1 MNGGE
6 VNSGP
11 MNSGKDQPPPPPGF
25 PGGTAVS
32 RLRVYDWESA
42 DGLCGGSPHLHTVSS
57 EAYVVTAG
65 TGAVHTISMAGI
77 QQHGLAAGSLV
88 WFSPGTVHRLVNT
101 DGLTLNVIMSNAGLP
116 EAGDAVL
123 TFPRRILQD
132 PDLYAAHAALP
143 RDAKESEVAAAA
155 RRRRDLALEGYAELH
170 TSVLR
175 DGTPALAE
183 FHRAAARLVRPRVGH
198 WKELWSANV
207 QSQVKATEQALR
219 ELADGSAA
227 SLAGAAVA
235 SAEQRPGEGF
245 GMCGRLTTWEDSRL

>member
-1 MNGGE
+1 
-6 VNSGP
+6 
-11 MNSGKDQPPPPPGF
+11 MNSAKDQPPPPPGF

-123 TFPRRILQD
+123 TFPRRIFQD

-227 SLAGAAVA
+227 SLAGAGVA

>member
-1 MNGGE
+1 
-6 VNSGP
+6 
-11 MNSGKDQPPPPPGF
+11 MNSGKDQPPPPPRF

-155 RRRRDLALEGYAELH
+155 RRRRDLALEGYAQLH

-207 QSQVKATEQALR
+207 QSQVEATEQALR

>member
-1 MNGGE
+1 
-6 VNSGP
+6 

-170 TSVLR
+170 TSVLQ

>member
-1 MNGGE
+1 MNGRPL
-6 VNSGP
+6 S
-11 MNSGKDQPPPPPGF
+11 SRADQFPAVPGF
-25 PGGTAVS
+25 PGGTAVTG
-32 RLRVYDWESA
+32 LRVYDWESA

-65 TGAVHTISMAGI
+65 AGEVHTISMAGV

-88 WFSPGTVHRLVNT
+88 WFSPGSVHRLVNAG
-101 DGLTLNVIMSNAGLP
+101 GLTLTVIMSNAGLP

-132 PDLYAAHAALP
+132 PELYAEHAVLP
-143 RDAKESEVAAAA
+143 RGARESEGAAAA

-175 DGTPALAE
+175 DGPPALQE
-183 FHRAAARLVRPRVGH
+183 FHRAAARLVRPRVGR
-198 WKELWSANV
+198 WKELWAANV
-207 QSQVKATEQALR
+207 QSHVQATEQALR

-235 SAEQRPGEGF
+235 CAEQRAGEGF
-245 GMCGRLTTWEDSRL
+245 GMCGRLTTWEDFRL

>member
-1 MNGGE
+1 MNG
-6 VNSGP
+6 
-11 MNSGKDQPPPPPGF
+11 QPVSSLLPPVPGF
-25 PGGTAVS
+25 PGGTAVTG
-32 RLRVYDWESA
+32 LRVYDWESG

-65 TGAVHTISMAGI
+65 TGEVHTISMAGV
-77 QQHGLAAGSLV
+77 QVHGLAAGSLV

-101 DGLTLNVIMSNAGLP
+101 GGLSLNVIMSNAGLP

-123 TFPRRILQD
+123 TFPHRILQE
-132 PDLYAAHAALP
+132 PELYAEHAVLP
-143 RDAKESEVAAAA
+143 REAGESEVAAAA

-175 DGTPALAE
+175 EGIPALQE
-183 FHRAAARLVRPRVGH
+183 FHRAAARLVRPRVGQ
-198 WKELWSANV
+198 WKELWAANV
-207 QSQVKATEQALR
+207 QKQVTATEQALR
-219 ELADGSAA
+219 ELAQGSAA

-235 SAEQRPGEGF
+235 SAEQRAGEGF

>member
-1 MNGGE
+1 
-6 VNSGP
+6 

-183 FHRAAARLVRPRVGH
+183 FHRAAARLVRPRVRH
-198 WKELWSANV
+198 WNELWSANV

>member
-1 MNGGE
+1 
-6 VNSGP
+6 
-11 MNSGKDQPPPPPGF
+11 MNSAKDQPPPPPGF

-123 TFPRRILQD
+123 TFPRRTLQD

-143 RDAKESEVAAAA
+143 RDANESEVAAAA

-207 QSQVKATEQALR
+207 QSHVKATEQALR